1 LSSRSEAEGS
11 ASSGADDFYTT
22 TPPQQ
27 GIAPGNKLSS
37 FGEAGGPAS
46 RTEAPLKAT
55 PYPTKSETPP
65 NPYPKAETM
74 LRGFTKDG
82 VVHILG
88 NATLP
93 DGVFVKIIRE

>member
-1 LSSRSEAEGS
+1 MKRPQIP
-11 ASSGADDFYTT
+11 ASGK
-22 TPPQQ
+22 
-27 GIAPGNKLSS
+27 NLSS
-37 FGEAGGPAS
+37 FGEPGSPASGSGSLGREAGGPAS

-55 PYPTKSETPP
+55 PYPAKSETPP
-65 NPYPKAETM
+65 DPYPKADSM